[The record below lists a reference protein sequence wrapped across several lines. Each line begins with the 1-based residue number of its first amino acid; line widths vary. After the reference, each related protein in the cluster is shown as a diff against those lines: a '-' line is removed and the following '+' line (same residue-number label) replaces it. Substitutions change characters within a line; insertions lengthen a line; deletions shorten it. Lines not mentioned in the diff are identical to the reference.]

1 MTRQREVTNR
11 GGTDDENYVLYLEG
25 KLDKLVGEVRK
36 LKSEAKRAGG
46 RKGNLREMRITYKWT
61 EADIDCSETVM
72 QFCSEYL
79 FPRFKFLKKGDVV
92 DNDER
97 RGFAAFVKRHL
108 TLPDDMVFDEKWEGL
123 IAPTIVK
130 KYTDMRCNVN
140 ARVTSVFLGKY

>member
-1 MTRQREVTNR
+1 
-11 GGTDDENYVLYLEG
+11 
-25 KLDKLVGEVRK
+25 
-36 LKSEAKRAGG
+36 
-46 RKGNLREMRITYKWT
+46 
-61 EADIDCSETVM
+61 M